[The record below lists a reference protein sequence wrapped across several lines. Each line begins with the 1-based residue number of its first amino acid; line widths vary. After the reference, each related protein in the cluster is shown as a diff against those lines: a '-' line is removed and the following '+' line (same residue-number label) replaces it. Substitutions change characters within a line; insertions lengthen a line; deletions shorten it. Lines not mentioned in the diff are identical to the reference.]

1 MRDARELQVMETS
14 FGRFGSKRIT
24 TTDATTPTTGYKF
37 VAIQVTEDAIFN
49 ALVGNM
55 VNPTGLSLGAGTIIY
70 GLFTSITL
78 TSGKVIAYM
87 GV

>member
-1 MRDARELQVMETS
+1 MQENYRLWKHHLVGLAAK
-14 FGRFGSKRIT
+14 GSQLLMPLP
-24 TTDATTPTTGYKF
+24 PTTGYKF